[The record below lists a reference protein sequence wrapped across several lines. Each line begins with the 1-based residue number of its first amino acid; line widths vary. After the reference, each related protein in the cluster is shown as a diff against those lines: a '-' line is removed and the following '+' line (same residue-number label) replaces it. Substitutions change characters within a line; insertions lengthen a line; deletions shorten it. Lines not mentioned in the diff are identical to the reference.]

1 MKRLSIQLKL
11 TLWFTAVMIL
21 LTLIMLGFTSLT
33 SNSVA
38 QKSSRAV
45 LYRVMEDLADEV
57 DYDDGELE
65 IDKDFQIYEDN
76 VYSLL
81 AKADGSVITG
91 YMPAEELMQI
101 PFEEG
106 VLKEIRAEGELYY
119 LLDRRITFPSDP
131 DLWMRSV
138 IPVSGRTINV
148 AVLRTAVLIM
158 LPVFIFLAA
167 VGGYLLA
174 RRSLRPTRSIRRTAE
189 EVAES
194 GDLSR
199 RIQVASRD
207 ELGQLAQTFNRMFDR
222 LETNFH
228 AERQFTSDA
237 SHELR
242 TPVSVIL
249 AQCEYAFENASDELE
264 LYECI
269 GSIQKQ
275 GYRMSR
281 LIESLLAFT
290 RLEQQTEAVQ
300 LLPVDIST
308 LTEETCREQSELPEQ
323 QIVMET
329 EIQPEILMAA
339 DPTLF
344 SRMLSNLIRNAY
356 RYGKEGG
363 WIRVILKKT
372 ETGIL
377 LSVEDNG
384 IGMAEE
390 ELPKIWNRFYRAD
403 PSRSSARG
411 GLGLGLSMVRQI
423 VEIHG
428 GRIRVES
435 REGEGSKFIVFFKN

>member
-174 RRSLRPTRSIRRTAE
+174 RRSLRPIRSIRRTAE

>member
-65 IDKDFQIYEDN
+65 IDEDFQIYEDN

-174 RRSLRPTRSIRRTAE
+174 RRSLRPIRSIRRTAE

-300 LLPVDIST
+300 LLLVDIST